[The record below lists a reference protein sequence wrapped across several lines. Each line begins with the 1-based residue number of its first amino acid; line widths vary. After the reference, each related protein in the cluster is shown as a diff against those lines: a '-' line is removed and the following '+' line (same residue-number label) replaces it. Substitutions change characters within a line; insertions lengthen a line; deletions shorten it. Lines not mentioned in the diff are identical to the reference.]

1 MGFRIQKRI
10 KLGKGFGINL
20 SKSGLSTSYRN
31 KNGSVNSKGFSVR
44 TGIPG
49 LTHRSSFSK
58 LSKRGC
64 AGTVLLL
71 ITFSISIF
79 ILIKQT

>member
-10 KLGKGFGINL
+10 KLGKGLGINV
-20 SKSGLSTSYRN
+20 SKSGLRPSYRT
-31 KNGSVNSKGFSVR
+31 KRGSLNAKGFSVR

-49 LTHRSSFSK
+49 LTYRKSFSK
-58 LSKRGC
+58 SSKSGC
-64 AGTVLLL
+64 LGFVIIV

-79 ILIKQT
+79 ILNI

>member
-10 KLGKGFGINL
+10 KLGKGLGINV
-20 SKSGLSTSYRN
+20 SKIGLRPSYRN
-31 KNGSVNSKGFSVR
+31 KRGSVNSKGFSVR

-49 LTHRSSFSK
+49 ITYRASFSK
-58 LSKRGC
+58 SSKSGC
-64 AGTVLLL
+64 TGIILIL

-79 ILIKQT
+79 ILIK